1 MLTQPTWPYF
11 RNSQRS
17 EELSGPQYLGPDSPS
32 SMSSSLLDIEELTSA
47 MNLSGKEVNLI
58 LTTDTLFHWL
68 KEKKKYYFT
77 KEIRYIPWF
86 FLII

>member
-1 MLTQPTWPYF
+1 MLTQQTWPYF

-58 LTTDTLFHWL
+58 LTTDTLFQL
-68 KEKKKYYFT
+68 LEEKKSHYENKIHTIYFFN
-77 KEIRYIPWF
+77 INIF
-86 FLII
+86 